1 MSKGRRALS
10 EEEQALWRRATEDV
24 ARRHRS
30 HPHFLEPHPPLA
42 PKPAF
47 THARPF
53 SQNHQVS
60 APLTNR
66 ANEKRIRR
74 GKVEIGA
81 SLDLHG
87 CTYLGGRD
95 VLQRFLERA
104 HEREERTVLVVT
116 GIGRGGEGVLRRA
129 LPGWL
134 RDRPPRPRRA
144 WRVLCLPAP
153 PCKLALSSAGAIFVP
168 NRRKF
173 SSISGVANQSSSR

>member
-42 PKPAF
+42 PNPAF

-134 RDRPPRPRRA
+134 AEPALRTLVAGYATAHRAHGGPGAFYVFLRR
-144 WRVLCLPAP
+144 RV
-153 PCKLALSSAGAIFVP
+153 
-168 NRRKF
+168 
-173 SSISGVANQSSSR
+173 SSR